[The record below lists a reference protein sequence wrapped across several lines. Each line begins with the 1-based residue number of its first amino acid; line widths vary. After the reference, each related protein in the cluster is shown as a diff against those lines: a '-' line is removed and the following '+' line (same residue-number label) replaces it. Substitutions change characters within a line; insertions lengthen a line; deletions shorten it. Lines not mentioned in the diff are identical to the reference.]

1 MLIWKVD
8 ELIADDPNME
18 RRCTF
23 LPPSRVD
30 QGGSELINLSSL
42 LEEAALQLR
51 KDVPLELV
59 VNMFQKL
66 VRAMS
71 TQPTFPAIESAHAV
85 YPATE
90 PTTYP
95 VFTGRKADGHG
106 HQDGHRVATH
116 LGVAYDTC
124 RRARREIQLDPNASS
139 MLCFHV
145 RTIYR

>member
-1 MLIWKVD
+1 MPLVECENQGGALMWRVD
-8 ELIADDPNME
+8 ELIVDDPSME

-30 QGGSELINLSSL
+30 QGDNGMVNLSSL

-71 TQPTFPAIESAHAV
+71 SPLSLR
-85 YPATE
+85 
-90 PTTYP
+90 
-95 VFTGRKADGHG
+95 VF
-106 HQDGHRVATH
+106 
-116 LGVAYDTC
+116 AYGC
-124 RRARREIQLDPNASS
+124 VPSR
-139 MLCFHV
+139 
-145 RTIYR
+145 